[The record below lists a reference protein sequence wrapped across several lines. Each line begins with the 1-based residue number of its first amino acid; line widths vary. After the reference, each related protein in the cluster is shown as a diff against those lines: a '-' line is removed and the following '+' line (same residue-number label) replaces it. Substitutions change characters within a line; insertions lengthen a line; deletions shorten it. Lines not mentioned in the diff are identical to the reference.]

1 MKTLIKTT
9 LAILAFGL
17 VTTGSALA
25 GEANAKAMVETLNNN
40 WNQAFNNA
48 NPKLLASM
56 YAENAV
62 LSPGNGKV
70 LNGRTEIENLFKS
83 FFEAGLN
90 NHKIEIVTTGGDKKT
105 LFQVAKWSASG
116 AEKDGVKATYSGI
129 TTSTYQKDANGKWVA
144 RSHVWNAGN

>member
-1 MKTLIKTT
+1 MKNLIKST
-9 LAILAFGL
+9 LAIIAFGI
-17 VTTGSALA
+17 VTTSSAQA
-25 GEANAKAMVETLNNN
+25 GEANAKAMVDTLNNS

-48 NPKLLASM
+48 NSKLLASM

-70 LNGRTEIENLFKS
+70 LNGRTEIESLFKS

-90 NHKIEIVTTGGDKKT
+90 NHKIEIITVGGSKNT
-105 LFQVAKWSASG
+105 LYQVAKWSASG
-116 AEKDGVKATYSGI
+116 ADKDGVKATYSGI
-129 TTSTYQKDANGKWVA
+129 TTSTYQKDASGKWIA